1 MEHMEENKNKIE
13 NNEIVKPIIETSE
26 KKISPEEF
34 SDFLDSEKTS
44 FKQET
49 EEERKNLNSI
59 GLDEPSFEQAKVEI
73 GVEEDL
79 QGVDKEVED
88 IVVEAKKELRFNLE
102 KPEGFYKNKIKRV
115 GREDSLEEDTPFDL
129 LGKTGQKIGKDET
142 GREQMIRYVDYEIS
156 PNMNLRVQGSEY
168 TYTENDKNSKS
179 YIKAYYQKD
188 KNELYKMSF
197 ESDNPIF
204 AGKAILD
211 MMKRIPVGTEMFKGE
226 TSLSTDSF
234 PLLLNAFTKYSEKD
248 PGSLEAEQ
256 IGEIF
261 LNEAGKFSKV
271 SKESTQE
278 DQVKLLNEKIKD
290 FSQKMKIELSEARI
304 SLDEDGKIV
313 VPKILIK
320 KNR

>member
-1 MEHMEENKNKIE
+1 MEHLEENKNKTE
-13 NNEIVKPIIETSE
+13 NNEVVKPIIETNE
-26 KKISPEEF
+26 KKISPEEL

-49 EEERKNLNSI
+49 EKEMKNLNSI
-59 GLDEPSFEQAKVEI
+59 GLDEPSFEQVKVEI

-79 QGVDKEVED
+79 QWVDKEVED

-197 ESDNPIF
+197 ESGNPIF

-234 PLLLNAFTKYSEKD
+234 PLLLNAFTKYNEKD

-290 FSQKMKIELSEARI
+290 FSQKMKVELSEART

>member
-1 MEHMEENKNKIE
+1 MKENKNKIE

-73 GVEEDL
+73 GVEKDL

-88 IVVEAKKELRFNLE
+88 IVVEAKKEWRFNLE

-197 ESDNPIF
+197 ESGNPIF

-211 MMKRIPVGTEMFKGE
+211 MMKRIPAGTEMFKGE

-290 FSQKMKIELSEARI
+290 FSQKMKVELSEARI

>member
-1 MEHMEENKNKIE
+1 MEENKNKIE

-79 QGVDKEVED
+79 HGVDKEVED

-197 ESDNPIF
+197 ESGNPIF

-290 FSQKMKIELSEARI
+290 FSQKMKVELSEARI

>member
-1 MEHMEENKNKIE
+1 MKENKNKIE

-73 GVEEDL
+73 GVEKDL

-88 IVVEAKKELRFNLE
+88 IVVEAKKEWRFNLE

-115 GREDSLEEDTPFDL
+115 GREDSLEKDTPFDL

-197 ESDNPIF
+197 ESGNPIF

-290 FSQKMKIELSEARI
+290 FSQKMKVELSEARI

>member
-44 FKQET
+44 FKEET

-73 GVEEDL
+73 GVEVDL

-88 IVVEAKKELRFNLE
+88 IVVEAKKEWRFNLE

-156 PNMNLRVQGSEY
+156 PNLNLRVQGSEY

-197 ESDNPIF
+197 ESGNPIF

-290 FSQKMKIELSEARI
+290 FSQKMKVELSEARI

>member
-1 MEHMEENKNKIE
+1 MEENKNKIE

>member
-1 MEHMEENKNKIE
+1 MKENKNKIE

-88 IVVEAKKELRFNLE
+88 IVVEAKKESRFNLE

-197 ESDNPIF
+197 ESGNPIF

-290 FSQKMKIELSEARI
+290 FSQKMKVELSEARI

>member
-1 MEHMEENKNKIE
+1 MEHMKENKNKIE

-73 GVEEDL
+73 GVEKDL

-88 IVVEAKKELRFNLE
+88 IVVEAKKEWRFNLE

-197 ESDNPIF
+197 ESGNPIF

-290 FSQKMKIELSEARI
+290 FSQKMKVELSEARI